1 MDTAGGGTMLVLN
14 ENDQLQS
21 LLAKA
26 QRGEITLVAQPCG
39 DGNYILQ
46 ESIENEQQQSS
57 SEYIAHA
64 TTSSVGNLT
73 KNASTTIQASKEVIT
88 AEITDEYQVENM
100 ADENI
105 GKVKDM
111 EYFDKK
117 IGSGGKNSTIQFIYP
132 LIDNTYLFIS
142 LHI

>member
-57 SEYIAHA
+57 SEYITHA

-105 GKVKDM
+105 GKR
-111 EYFDKK
+111 YRIFDR
-117 IGSGGKNSTIQFIYP
+117 
-132 LIDNTYLFIS
+132 
-142 LHI
+142 

>member
-1 MDTAGGGTMLVLN
+1 METAGGGTMLVLN

-46 ESIENEQQQSS
+46 ESIENEQQSS

-105 GKVKDM
+105 GKVKD
-111 EYFDKK
+111 
-117 IGSGGKNSTIQFIYP
+117 I
-132 LIDNTYLFIS
+132 
-142 LHI
+142 

>member
-46 ESIENEQQQSS
+46 ESIENEQQPS
-57 SEYIAHA
+57 SEIIAHA
-64 TTSSVGNLT
+64 SHATSHVGNT
-73 KNASTTIQASKEVIT
+73 KSNTAIEASKEVIT
-88 AEITDEYQVENM
+88 AEITDEYQVENI

-105 GKVKDM
+105 GK
-111 EYFDKK
+111 E
-117 IGSGGKNSTIQFIYP
+117 N
-132 LIDNTYLFIS
+132 
-142 LHI
+142 

>member
-111 EYFDKK
+111 EYFDK
-117 IGSGGKNSTIQFIYP
+117 
-132 LIDNTYLFIS
+132 
-142 LHI
+142 

>member
-1 MDTAGGGTMLVLN
+1 MLVLN

-46 ESIENEQQQSS
+46 ESIENEQQQPS
-57 SEYIAHA
+57 SEFIANASHA
-64 TTSSVGNLT
+64 TSPVGNT
-73 KNASTTIQASKEVIT
+73 KNTSIDASKEVIT
-88 AEITDEYQVENM
+88 AEITDEYQVENI

-105 GKVKDM
+105 GKEGTVIQ
-111 EYFDKK
+111 K
-117 IGSGGKNSTIQFIYP
+117 I
-132 LIDNTYLFIS
+132 
-142 LHI
+142 

>member
-1 MDTAGGGTMLVLN
+1 MLVLN

-117 IGSGGKNSTIQFIYP
+117 IGSFALMNSRAYVF
-132 LIDNTYLFIS
+132 
-142 LHI
+142 

>member
-1 MDTAGGGTMLVLN
+1 MLVLN

-46 ESIENEQQQSS
+46 ESIENEQQQQSS

-73 KNASTTIQASKEVIT
+73 KNASTTTIQASKEVIT

-105 GKVKDM
+105 GKVKD
-111 EYFDKK
+111 
-117 IGSGGKNSTIQFIYP
+117 I
-132 LIDNTYLFIS
+132 
-142 LHI
+142 

>member
-1 MDTAGGGTMLVLN
+1 MLVLN

-46 ESIENEQQQSS
+46 ESIENEQQPS
-57 SEYIAHA
+57 SEIIAHA
-64 TTSSVGNLT
+64 SHATSPGGNT
-73 KNASTTIQASKEVIT
+73 KNTAIEASKEVIT
-88 AEITDEYQVENM
+88 AEITDEYQVENI

-105 GKVKDM
+105 GK
-111 EYFDKK
+111 E
-117 IGSGGKNSTIQFIYP
+117 N
-132 LIDNTYLFIS
+132 
-142 LHI
+142 

>member
-1 MDTAGGGTMLVLN
+1 MKKMLLKSITFKNYYYFQGTVDTAGGGTMLVLN

-105 GKVKDM
+105 GKDIHRI
-111 EYFDKK
+111 F
-117 IGSGGKNSTIQFIYP
+117 
-132 LIDNTYLFIS
+132 
-142 LHI
+142 

>member
-1 MDTAGGGTMLVLN
+1 MLVLN

-46 ESIENEQQQSS
+46 ESIENEQQQQSS

>member
-1 MDTAGGGTMLVLN
+1 MLVLN

-46 ESIENEQQQSS
+46 ESIENEQQQQSS
-57 SEYIAHA
+57 SEYITHA
-64 TTSSVGNLT
+64 TTVGNLT
-73 KNASTTIQASKEVIT
+73 KTASTTIQASKEVIT

-105 GKVKDM
+105 GKR
-111 EYFDKK
+111 YGIF
-117 IGSGGKNSTIQFIYP
+117 
-132 LIDNTYLFIS
+132 
-142 LHI
+142 

>member
-1 MDTAGGGTMLVLN
+1 MLVLN

-46 ESIENEQQQSS
+46 ESIENEQQPS
-57 SEYIAHA
+57 SEIISHA
-64 TTSSVGNLT
+64 TSPGGNI
-73 KNASTTIQASKEVIT
+73 KNITAIEASKEVIT
-88 AEITDEYQVENM
+88 AEITDEYQVENI

-105 GKVKDM
+105 GK
-111 EYFDKK
+111 E
-117 IGSGGKNSTIQFIYP
+117 N
-132 LIDNTYLFIS
+132 
-142 LHI
+142 

>member
-46 ESIENEQQQSS
+46 ESIENEQQQQQSS

-88 AEITDEYQVENM
+88 AEITDEYQVENK

-105 GKVKDM
+105 GKR
-111 EYFDKK
+111 YGIF
-117 IGSGGKNSTIQFIYP
+117 
-132 LIDNTYLFIS
+132 
-142 LHI
+142 

>member
-1 MDTAGGGTMLVLN
+1 MLVLN

-46 ESIENEQQQSS
+46 ESIENEQQPS
-57 SEYIAHA
+57 SEFISDASHA
-64 TTSSVGNLT
+64 TSPVGNT
-73 KNASTTIQASKEVIT
+73 KNTSIDASKEVIT
-88 AEITDEYQVENM
+88 AEITDEYQVENI

-105 GKVKDM
+105 GKEGTVIQ
-111 EYFDKK
+111 K
-117 IGSGGKNSTIQFIYP
+117 I
-132 LIDNTYLFIS
+132 
-142 LHI
+142 